1 MSSRIY
7 FDIIS
12 ICYNT
17 SNIST
22 KKGYTHINFRIEMT
36 EEILEMEK
44 RAAKW
49 LMNIGVVENEP
60 DWNNFIDW
68 EILKSVAPDRV
79 KMKDK

>member
-22 KKGYTHINFRIEMT
+22 KKGYTHIIPC
-36 EEILEMEK
+36 
-44 RAAKW
+44 W
-49 LMNIGVVENEP
+49 
-60 DWNNFIDW
+60 
-68 EILKSVAPDRV
+68 ILKDVELGV
-79 KMKDK
+79 FK